1 MTGADLK
8 VLTDRVEI
16 AVRVNGRLVRRAVEP
31 RLLLGDFLRQ
41 EVGVTGTHFGCEH
54 GVCGACTVLVD
65 GVAVRSCLLFA
76 VQTDGC
82 DVRTV
87 EGLEG
92 DPLMQALQECFREH
106 HALQCGYCTPGML
119 ISAYDLLRRGKV
131 RDERSV
137 REGLAGNL
145 CRCTGY
151 SGIVRAVLAAAGH
164 LEPPAPET
172 GGGTAGA

>member
-1 MTGADLK
+1 MTGAKPQSLQ
-8 VLTDRVEI
+8 DRVEI
-16 AVRVNGRLVRRAVEP
+16 SVRVNGHHVRRVVEP

-41 EVGVTGTHFGCEH
+41 EAGVTGTHFGCEH

-65 GVAVRSCLLFA
+65 GVAVRSCLMFA
-76 VQTDGC
+76 VQADGC

-92 DPLMQALQECFREH
+92 DPIMQTLQEHFRQY

-119 ISAYDLLRRGKV
+119 ISAYELLRRGEA

-137 REGLAGNL
+137 REGLSGNL

-151 SGIVRAVLAAAGH
+151 SSIVKAVLAAAGSRCG
-164 LEPPAPET
+164 PARS
-172 GGGTAGA
+172 

>member
-1 MTGADLK
+1 MTGVELQS
-8 VLTDRVEI
+8 LPDRMEI
-16 AVRVNGRLVRRAVEP
+16 AVRVNGRTVRRVVEP

-41 EVGVTGTHFGCEH
+41 EAGVSGTHFGCEH

-65 GVAVRSCLLFA
+65 GVAVRSCLMFA
-76 VQTDGC
+76 VQADGC

-87 EGLEG
+87 EGLEV
-92 DPLMQALQECFREH
+92 DPVMQALQERFREY

-119 ISAYDLLRRGKV
+119 ISAYELLLRGEA

-137 REGLAGNL
+137 REGLSGNL

-151 SGIVRAVLAAAGH
+151 SGIVKAVLAAARSGQAVA
-164 LEPPAPET
+164 PPNGER
-172 GGGTAGA
+172 GG